1 MNKMKYIRR
10 ILSVML
16 VSVLTGTMVFSA
28 YGESLSEAK
37 DKKAKLEQSLT
48 QAEALIDELS
58 SSQDAA
64 EDKITELNKQLSDIS
79 NQITTLQN
87 QLADKNQ
94 QILVSQDAVNAA
106 RETVNA
112 QYAEMKK
119 RIQFMYENGQTT
131 VLEMMLTSGSL
142 ADFVNMAEYFSR
154 VTAYDRDKLTEY
166 ESSVAELS
174 NAEETLQ
181 KEYEELQAMKEEVE
195 QDQEAVASMLSRKES
210 ELASISGN
218 LDEAEQLAQSYEA
231 EVQAQNE
238 VLAAIQAA
246 EAERLAQEAA
256 EAAARKEEEEK
267 QAQQTADAGNAS
279 SGNTTAN
286 ESSAEN
292 TTNTSGSGNNS
303 SSSDG
308 NNNASSGNSSG
319 NTSGGSGSSS
329 TAPTGAFVWPV
340 PASRVISSD
349 YGYREVPIA
358 GAGANHNGIDIAAP
372 YGSSVLAA
380 ADGKVI
386 TSRLSTTAGNMIIID
401 HGGGVYSV
409 YMHNSA
415 RLVSVGDRVTA
426 GQTIAQVG
434 STGLST
440 GNHLHFGVSVNGV
453 YVNPW
458 NYLKRPSGM

>member
-1 MNKMKYIRR
+1 
-10 ILSVML
+10 ML
-16 VSVLTGTMVFSA
+16 ASVLTGTMVFSA

-37 DKKAKLEQSLT
+37 DKKAKLEQSLA

-79 NQITTLQN
+79 DQITTLQN

-142 ADFVNMAEYFSR
+142 ADFVNIAEYFSK

-166 ESSVAELS
+166 ENSVAELS
-174 NAEETLQ
+174 NAEETLE

-246 EAERLAQEAA
+246 EAERLALEAA
-256 EAAARKEEEEK
+256 EVAARKEEEEK
-267 QAQQTADAGNAS
+267 QAQQAADAGNAS
-279 SGNTTAN
+279 DGGTTENESGTENTAN
-286 ESSAEN
+286 N
-292 TTNTSGSGNNS
+292 SGSGNNS
-303 SSSDG
+303 SSS
-308 NNNASSGNSSG
+308 
-319 NTSGGSGSSS
+319 
-329 TAPTGAFVWPV
+329 APTGAFVWPV

-458 NYLKRPSGM
+458 NYLR

>member
-1 MNKMKYIRR
+1 
-10 ILSVML
+10 ML
-16 VSVLTGTMVFSA
+16 VSVLTGTMVFSV

-112 QYAEMKK
+112 QYVEMKK

-142 ADFVNMAEYFSR
+142 ADFVNMAEYFSK

-279 SGNTTAN
+279 GGNTTAN

-292 TTNTSGSGNNS
+292 TTNNSGSGNNS
-303 SSSDG
+303 SSSAG
-308 NNNASSGNSSG
+308 NNNASSG
-319 NTSGGSGSSS
+319 GSSS

-458 NYLKRPSGM
+458 NYLR

>member
-174 NAEETLQ
+174 DAEETLQ

-195 QDQEAVASMLSRKES
+195 QDQEAVASIL
-210 ELASISGN
+210 
-218 LDEAEQLAQSYEA
+218 
-231 EVQAQNE
+231 
-238 VLAAIQAA
+238 
-246 EAERLAQEAA
+246 
-256 EAAARKEEEEK
+256 
-267 QAQQTADAGNAS
+267 
-279 SGNTTAN
+279 
-286 ESSAEN
+286 
-292 TTNTSGSGNNS
+292 
-303 SSSDG
+303 
-308 NNNASSGNSSG
+308 
-319 NTSGGSGSSS
+319 
-329 TAPTGAFVWPV
+329 
-340 PASRVISSD
+340 
-349 YGYREVPIA
+349 
-358 GAGANHNGIDIAAP
+358 
-372 YGSSVLAA
+372 
-380 ADGKVI
+380 
-386 TSRLSTTAGNMIIID
+386 
-401 HGGGVYSV
+401 
-409 YMHNSA
+409 
-415 RLVSVGDRVTA
+415 
-426 GQTIAQVG
+426 
-434 STGLST
+434 
-440 GNHLHFGVSVNGV
+440 
-453 YVNPW
+453 
-458 NYLKRPSGM
+458 

>member
-16 VSVLTGTMVFSA
+16 VLVLTGTMVFSV

-181 KEYEELQAMKEEVE
+181 KEYEELQTMKEEVE

-279 SGNTTAN
+279 SGNTT
-286 ESSAEN
+286 
-292 TTNTSGSGNNS
+292 TNTSGSGNNS

-308 NNNASSGNSSG
+308 NNNASSGN
-319 NTSGGSGSSS
+319 TSGGSGSGSTSGSGSSS

-458 NYLKRPSGM
+458 NYLR

>member
-1 MNKMKYIRR
+1 
-10 ILSVML
+10 ML
-16 VSVLTGTMVFSA
+16 ASVLTGTMVFSA

-37 DKKAKLEQSLT
+37 DKKAKLEQSLA

-79 NQITTLQN
+79 DQITTLQN

-142 ADFVNMAEYFSR
+142 ADFVNMAEYFSK

-166 ESSVAELS
+166 ENSVAELS
-174 NAEETLQ
+174 NAEETLE

-256 EAAARKEEEEK
+256 EVAARKEEEEK
-267 QAQQTADAGNAS
+267 QAQQAADAGNAS
-279 SGNTTAN
+279 DGGTTENESGTENTAN
-286 ESSAEN
+286 N
-292 TTNTSGSGNNS
+292 SGSGNN
-303 SSSDG
+303 
-308 NNNASSGNSSG
+308 
-319 NTSGGSGSSS
+319 SSS

-458 NYLKRPSGM
+458 NYLR

>member
-16 VSVLTGTMVFSA
+16 VSVLTGTMVFSV

-142 ADFVNMAEYFSR
+142 ADFVNMAEYFSQ
-154 VTAYDRDKLTEY
+154 VTAYDRNKLTEY

-279 SGNTTAN
+279 SGNTT
-286 ESSAEN
+286 
-292 TTNTSGSGNNS
+292 TNTSGSGNNGS
-303 SSSDG
+303 PSNG
-308 NNNASSGNSSG
+308 NNNASSGN
-319 NTSGGSGSSS
+319 TSGGSGSGSTSGSGSSS

-458 NYLKRPSGM
+458 NYLR

>member
-16 VSVLTGTMVFSA
+16 VSVLTGTMVFSV

-195 QDQEAVASMLSRKES
+195 QDQQAVASMLSRKES

-279 SGNTTAN
+279 SGNTT
-286 ESSAEN
+286 
-292 TTNTSGSGNNS
+292 TNTSGSGNNGS
-303 SSSDG
+303 PSNG
-308 NNNASSGNSSG
+308 NNNASSGN
-319 NTSGGSGSSS
+319 TSGGSGSGSTSGSGSSS

-458 NYLKRPSGM
+458 NYLR

>member
-1 MNKMKYIRR
+1 
-10 ILSVML
+10 ML
-16 VSVLTGTMVFSA
+16 VSVLTGTMVFSV

-58 SSQDAA
+58 SSQGAA

-94 QILVSQDAVNAA
+94 QILVSQDAVNAV

-142 ADFVNMAEYFSR
+142 ADFVNMAEYFSK

-279 SGNTTAN
+279 GGNTTAN

-292 TTNTSGSGNNS
+292 TTNNSGSGNNS
-303 SSSDG
+303 SSSAG
-308 NNNASSGNSSG
+308 NNNASSG
-319 NTSGGSGSSS
+319 GSSS

-458 NYLKRPSGM
+458 NYLR

>member
-16 VSVLTGTMVFSA
+16 VSVLTGTMVFSV

-174 NAEETLQ
+174 DAEETLQ
-181 KEYEELQAMKEEVE
+181 KEYKELQAMKEEVE

-279 SGNTTAN
+279 SGNTT
-286 ESSAEN
+286 
-292 TTNTSGSGNNS
+292 TNTSGSGNNS

-308 NNNASSGNSSG
+308 NNNASSGN
-319 NTSGGSGSSS
+319 TSGGSGSGSTSGSGSSS

-458 NYLKRPSGM
+458 NYLR

>member
-16 VSVLTGTMVFSA
+16 VSVLTGTMVFSV

-174 NAEETLQ
+174 DAEETLQ

-308 NNNASSGNSSG
+308 NNNASSGS
-319 NTSGGSGSSS
+319 TSGSGSSS

-458 NYLKRPSGM
+458 NYLR

>member
-16 VSVLTGTMVFSA
+16 VSVLTGTMVFSV

-58 SSQDAA
+58 SSQGAA

-142 ADFVNMAEYFSR
+142 ADFVNMAEYFSK

-279 SGNTTAN
+279 GGNTTAN

-292 TTNTSGSGNNS
+292 TTNNSGSGNNS
-303 SSSDG
+303 SSSAG
-308 NNNASSGNSSG
+308 NNNASSG
-319 NTSGGSGSSS
+319 GSSS

-458 NYLKRPSGM
+458 NYLR

>member
-16 VSVLTGTMVFSA
+16 VSVLTGTMVFSV

-154 VTAYDRDKLTEY
+154 VTAYDRNKLTEY

-279 SGNTTAN
+279 SGNTT
-286 ESSAEN
+286 
-292 TTNTSGSGNNS
+292 TNTSGSGNNS

-308 NNNASSGNSSG
+308 NNNASSGN
-319 NTSGGSGSSS
+319 TSGGSSS

-458 NYLKRPSGM
+458 NYLR

>member
-16 VSVLTGTMVFSA
+16 VSVITGTMVFSV

-142 ADFVNMAEYFSR
+142 ADFVNMAEYFSK

-279 SGNTTAN
+279 GGNTTAN

-292 TTNTSGSGNNS
+292 TTNNSGSGNNS

-308 NNNASSGNSSG
+308 NNNASSGG
-319 NTSGGSGSSS
+319 NSS

-458 NYLKRPSGM
+458 NYLR

>member
-16 VSVLTGTMVFSA
+16 VSVLTGTMFFSV

-142 ADFVNMAEYFSR
+142 ADFVNMAEYFSK

-174 NAEETLQ
+174 NAEKTLQ

-267 QAQQTADAGNAS
+267 QSQQTADAGNAS
-279 SGNTTAN
+279 SGNTT
-286 ESSAEN
+286 
-292 TTNTSGSGNNS
+292 TNTSGSGNNGS
-303 SSSDG
+303 PSNG
-308 NNNASSGNSSG
+308 NNNASSGN
-319 NTSGGSGSSS
+319 TSSGSSS

-458 NYLKRPSGM
+458 NYLR

>member
-1 MNKMKYIRR
+1 
-10 ILSVML
+10 ML
-16 VSVLTGTMVFSA
+16 VSVLTGTMVFSV

-279 SGNTTAN
+279 SGNTT
-286 ESSAEN
+286 
-292 TTNTSGSGNNS
+292 TNTSGSGNNS

-308 NNNASSGNSSG
+308 NNNASSGN
-319 NTSGGSGSSS
+319 TSGGSGSGSTSGSGSSS

-458 NYLKRPSGM
+458 NYLR

>member
-16 VSVLTGTMVFSA
+16 VSVITGTMVFSV

-142 ADFVNMAEYFSR
+142 ADFVNMAEYFSK

-256 EAAARKEEEEK
+256 EAEARKEEEEK

-279 SGNTTAN
+279 GGNTTAN

-292 TTNTSGSGNNS
+292 TTNNSGSGNNS
-303 SSSDG
+303 SSSAG
-308 NNNASSGNSSG
+308 NNNASSG
-319 NTSGGSGSSS
+319 GSSS

-458 NYLKRPSGM
+458 NYLR

>member
-1 MNKMKYIRR
+1 
-10 ILSVML
+10 ML

-37 DKKAKLEQSLT
+37 DKKAKLEQSLA

-79 NQITTLQN
+79 DQITTLQN

-106 RETVNA
+106 RETVDA

-142 ADFVNMAEYFSR
+142 ADFVNMAEYFSK

-166 ESSVAELS
+166 ENSVAELS
-174 NAEETLQ
+174 NAEETLE

-267 QAQQTADAGNAS
+267 QAQQVADAGNTSDGSTTGNESSTENTTNNSGSGNNGSSSNGNNNVS
-279 SGNTTAN
+279 SGNT
-286 ESSAEN
+286 SSGSSSGS
-292 TTNTSGSGNNS
+292 TSGSGN
-303 SSSDG
+303 
-308 NNNASSGNSSG
+308 
-319 NTSGGSGSSS
+319 SS

-458 NYLKRPSGM
+458 NYLR

>member
-16 VSVLTGTMVFSA
+16 ASVLTGTMVFSA

-37 DKKAKLEQSLT
+37 DKKAKLEQSLA

-79 NQITTLQN
+79 DQITTLQN

-142 ADFVNMAEYFSR
+142 ADFVNMAEYFSK

-166 ESSVAELS
+166 ENSVAELS
-174 NAEETLQ
+174 NAEETLE

-256 EAAARKEEEEK
+256 EVAARKEEEEK
-267 QAQQTADAGNAS
+267 QAQQAADAGNAS
-279 SGNTTAN
+279 DGGTTENESGTENTAN
-286 ESSAEN
+286 N
-292 TTNTSGSGNNS
+292 SGSGNN
-303 SSSDG
+303 
-308 NNNASSGNSSG
+308 
-319 NTSGGSGSSS
+319 SSS

-458 NYLKRPSGM
+458 NYLR

>member
-1 MNKMKYIRR
+1 
-10 ILSVML
+10 ML
-16 VSVLTGTMVFSA
+16 VSVLTGTMVFSV

-292 TTNTSGSGNNS
+292 TTNTSGSGNNGS
-303 SSSDG
+303 PSNG
-308 NNNASSGNSSG
+308 NNNASSGN
-319 NTSGGSGSSS
+319 TSSGSSS

-458 NYLKRPSGM
+458 NYLR

>member
-16 VSVLTGTMVFSA
+16 VSVLTGTMVFSV

-58 SSQDAA
+58 SSQGAA

-279 SGNTTAN
+279 GGNTTAN

-292 TTNTSGSGNNS
+292 TTNNSGSGNNS
-303 SSSDG
+303 SSSAG
-308 NNNASSGNSSG
+308 NNNASSG
-319 NTSGGSGSSS
+319 GSSS

-458 NYLKRPSGM
+458 NYLR

>member
-16 VSVLTGTMVFSA
+16 VSVLTGTMVFSV

-154 VTAYDRDKLTEY
+154 VTTYDRDKLTEY

-267 QAQQTADAGNAS
+267 QSQQTADAGNVS

-292 TTNTSGSGNNS
+292 TTNTSGSGNNGS
-303 SSSDG
+303 PSNG
-308 NNNASSGNSSG
+308 NNNASSGN
-319 NTSGGSGSSS
+319 TSSGSSS

-458 NYLKRPSGM
+458 NYLR

>member
-1 MNKMKYIRR
+1 
-10 ILSVML
+10 ML
-16 VSVLTGTMVFSA
+16 ASVLTGTMVFSA

-37 DKKAKLEQSLT
+37 DKKAKLEQSLA

-79 NQITTLQN
+79 DQITTLQN

-142 ADFVNMAEYFSR
+142 ADFVNIAEYFSK

-166 ESSVAELS
+166 ENSVAELS
-174 NAEETLQ
+174 NAEETLE

-246 EAERLAQEAA
+246 EAERLALEAA
-256 EAAARKEEEEK
+256 EVAARKEEEEK
-267 QAQQTADAGNAS
+267 QAQQAADAGNAS
-279 SGNTTAN
+279 DGGTTENESGTENTAN
-286 ESSAEN
+286 N
-292 TTNTSGSGNNS
+292 SGSGNN
-303 SSSDG
+303 
-308 NNNASSGNSSG
+308 
-319 NTSGGSGSSS
+319 SSS

-458 NYLKRPSGM
+458 NYLR

>member
-16 VSVLTGTMVFSA
+16 VSVLTGTMVFSV

-142 ADFVNMAEYFSR
+142 ADFVNMAEYFSK

-174 NAEETLQ
+174 DAEETLQ

-279 SGNTTAN
+279 SGNTT
-286 ESSAEN
+286 
-292 TTNTSGSGNNS
+292 TNTSGSGNNS

-308 NNNASSGNSSG
+308 NNNASSGN
-319 NTSGGSGSSS
+319 TSGGSGSGSTSGSGSSS

-458 NYLKRPSGM
+458 NYLR

>member
-16 VSVLTGTMVFSA
+16 VSVLTGTMVFSV

-142 ADFVNMAEYFSR
+142 ADFVNMAEYFSQ
-154 VTAYDRDKLTEY
+154 VTAYDRNKLTEY

-195 QDQEAVASMLSRKES
+195 QDQQAVASMLSRKES

-256 EAAARKEEEEK
+256 EAAARKEEKEK

-292 TTNTSGSGNNS
+292 TTNTSGSGNNGS
-303 SSSDG
+303 PSNG
-308 NNNASSGNSSG
+308 NNNASSGN
-319 NTSGGSGSSS
+319 TSSGSSS
-329 TAPTGAFVWPV
+329 TAPTAAFVWPV

-458 NYLKRPSGM
+458 NYLR

>member
-16 VSVLTGTMVFSA
+16 VSVLTGTMVFSV

-256 EAAARKEEEEK
+256 EAAERKEEKEK

-292 TTNTSGSGNNS
+292 TTNTSGSGNNGS
-303 SSSDG
+303 PSNG
-308 NNNASSGNSSG
+308 NNNASSGN
-319 NTSGGSGSSS
+319 TSSGSSS
-329 TAPTGAFVWPV
+329 TAPTAAFVWPV

-458 NYLKRPSGM
+458 NYLR

>member
-16 VSVLTGTMVFSA
+16 VSVLTGTMVFSV

-142 ADFVNMAEYFSR
+142 ADFVNMAEYFSQ
-154 VTAYDRDKLTEY
+154 VTAYDRNKLTEY

-195 QDQEAVASMLSRKES
+195 QDQQAVASMLSRKES

-279 SGNTTAN
+279 SGNTT
-286 ESSAEN
+286 
-292 TTNTSGSGNNS
+292 TNTSGSGNNGS
-303 SSSDG
+303 PSNG
-308 NNNASSGNSSG
+308 NNNASSGN
-319 NTSGGSGSSS
+319 TSSGSSS
-329 TAPTGAFVWPV
+329 TAPTAAFVWPV

-458 NYLKRPSGM
+458 NYLR

>member
-1 MNKMKYIRR
+1 
-10 ILSVML
+10 ML
-16 VSVLTGTMVFSA
+16 ASVLTGTMVFSA

-37 DKKAKLEQSLT
+37 DKKAKLEQSLA

-79 NQITTLQN
+79 DQITTLQN

-142 ADFVNMAEYFSR
+142 ADFVNIAEYFSK

-166 ESSVAELS
+166 ENSVAELS
-174 NAEETLQ
+174 NAEETLE
-181 KEYEELQAMKEEVE
+181 KEYEELQAMKEELE
-195 QDQEAVASMLSRKES
+195 QDQYAVASMLSRKES

-256 EAAARKEEEEK
+256 EVAARKEEEEK
-267 QAQQTADAGNAS
+267 QAQQAADAGNAS
-279 SGNTTAN
+279 DGGTTENESGTENTAN
-286 ESSAEN
+286 N
-292 TTNTSGSGNNS
+292 SGSGNN
-303 SSSDG
+303 
-308 NNNASSGNSSG
+308 
-319 NTSGGSGSSS
+319 SSS

-458 NYLKRPSGM
+458 NYLR

>member
-1 MNKMKYIRR
+1 
-10 ILSVML
+10 ML
-16 VSVLTGTMVFSA
+16 VSVLTGTMVFSV

-64 EDKITELNKQLSDIS
+64 EDKIMELNKQLSDIS

-181 KEYEELQAMKEEVE
+181 KEYEELQTMKEEVE

-279 SGNTTAN
+279 SGNTT
-286 ESSAEN
+286 
-292 TTNTSGSGNNS
+292 TNTSGSGNNS

-308 NNNASSGNSSG
+308 NNNASSGN
-319 NTSGGSGSSS
+319 TSGGSGSGSTSGSGSSS

-458 NYLKRPSGM
+458 NYLR

>member
-16 VSVLTGTMVFSA
+16 VSVLTGTMVFSV

-142 ADFVNMAEYFSR
+142 ADFVNMAEYFSK

-279 SGNTTAN
+279 GGNTTPN

-292 TTNTSGSGNNS
+292 TTNNSGSGNNS
-303 SSSDG
+303 SSSAG
-308 NNNASSGNSSG
+308 NNNASFG
-319 NTSGGSGSSS
+319 GSSS

-458 NYLKRPSGM
+458 NYLR

>member
-16 VSVLTGTMVFSA
+16 VSVLTGTMVFSV

-267 QAQQTADAGNAS
+267 QSQQTADAGNAS
-279 SGNTTAN
+279 SGNTT
-286 ESSAEN
+286 
-292 TTNTSGSGNNS
+292 TNTSGSGNNGS
-303 SSSDG
+303 PSNG
-308 NNNASSGNSSG
+308 NNNASSGN
-319 NTSGGSGSSS
+319 TSSGSSS
-329 TAPTGAFVWPV
+329 TAPTAAFVWPV

-458 NYLKRPSGM
+458 NYLR

>member
-16 VSVLTGTMVFSA
+16 VSVLTGTMVFSV

-112 QYAEMKK
+112 QYVEMKK

-142 ADFVNMAEYFSR
+142 ADFVNMAEYFSK

-279 SGNTTAN
+279 GGNTTAN

-292 TTNTSGSGNNS
+292 TTNNSGSGNNS
-303 SSSDG
+303 SSSAG
-308 NNNASSGNSSG
+308 NNNASSG
-319 NTSGGSGSSS
+319 GSSS

-458 NYLKRPSGM
+458 NYLR

>member
-16 VSVLTGTMVFSA
+16 VSVLTGTMVFSV

-142 ADFVNMAEYFSR
+142 ADFVNMAEYFSQ
-154 VTAYDRDKLTEY
+154 VTAYDRNKLTEY

-279 SGNTTAN
+279 SGNTT
-286 ESSAEN
+286 
-292 TTNTSGSGNNS
+292 NTSGSGNNS

-308 NNNASSGNSSG
+308 NNNVSSG
-319 NTSGGSGSSS
+319 NTSGGSGSGSTSGSGSSS

-458 NYLKRPSGM
+458 NYLR

>member
-16 VSVLTGTMVFSA
+16 VSVLTGTMVFSV

-267 QAQQTADAGNAS
+267 QSQQTADAGNAS
-279 SGNTTAN
+279 SGNTT
-286 ESSAEN
+286 
-292 TTNTSGSGNNS
+292 TNTSGSGTNGSPSN
-303 SSSDG
+303 G
-308 NNNASSGNSSG
+308 NNNASSGN
-319 NTSGGSGSSS
+319 TSSGSSS
-329 TAPTGAFVWPV
+329 TAPTAAFVWPV

-458 NYLKRPSGM
+458 NYLR

>member
-1 MNKMKYIRR
+1 
-10 ILSVML
+10 ML
-16 VSVLTGTMVFSA
+16 VSVLTGTMVFSV

-279 SGNTTAN
+279 SGNTT
-286 ESSAEN
+286 
-292 TTNTSGSGNNS
+292 TNTSGSGNNGS
-303 SSSDG
+303 PSNG
-308 NNNASSGNSSG
+308 NNNASSGN
-319 NTSGGSGSSS
+319 TSSGSSS
-329 TAPTGAFVWPV
+329 TAPTAAFVWPV

-458 NYLKRPSGM
+458 NYLR

>member
-1 MNKMKYIRR
+1 
-10 ILSVML
+10 ML
-16 VSVLTGTMVFSA
+16 VSVLTGTMVFSV

-174 NAEETLQ
+174 DAEETLQ
-181 KEYEELQAMKEEVE
+181 KEYKELQAMKEEVE

-279 SGNTTAN
+279 SGNTT
-286 ESSAEN
+286 
-292 TTNTSGSGNNS
+292 TNTSGSGNNS

-308 NNNASSGNSSG
+308 NNNASSGN
-319 NTSGGSGSSS
+319 TSGGSGSGSTSGSGSSS

-458 NYLKRPSGM
+458 NYLR

>member
-1 MNKMKYIRR
+1 
-10 ILSVML
+10 
-16 VSVLTGTMVFSA
+16 
-28 YGESLSEAK
+28 
-37 DKKAKLEQSLT
+37 
-48 QAEALIDELS
+48 
-58 SSQDAA
+58 
-64 EDKITELNKQLSDIS
+64 
-79 NQITTLQN
+79 
-87 QLADKNQ
+87 
-94 QILVSQDAVNAA
+94 
-106 RETVNA
+106 
-112 QYAEMKK
+112 
-119 RIQFMYENGQTT
+119 
-131 VLEMMLTSGSL
+131 
-142 ADFVNMAEYFSR
+142 
-154 VTAYDRDKLTEY
+154 
-166 ESSVAELS
+166 
-174 NAEETLQ
+174 
-181 KEYEELQAMKEEVE
+181 
-195 QDQEAVASMLSRKES
+195 MLSRKES

-308 NNNASSGNSSG
+308 NNNASSGS
-319 NTSGGSGSSS
+319 TSGSGSSS

-458 NYLKRPSGM
+458 NYLR

>member
-16 VSVLTGTMVFSA
+16 VSVLTGTMVFSV

-195 QDQEAVASMLSRKES
+195 QDQQAVASMLSRKES

-267 QAQQTADAGNAS
+267 QSQQTADAGNAS
-279 SGNTTAN
+279 SGNTT
-286 ESSAEN
+286 
-292 TTNTSGSGNNS
+292 NTSGSGNNGS
-303 SSSDG
+303 PSNG
-308 NNNASSGNSSG
+308 NNNASSGN
-319 NTSGGSGSSS
+319 TSSGSSS
-329 TAPTGAFVWPV
+329 TAPTAAFVWPV

-458 NYLKRPSGM
+458 NYLR

>member
-16 VSVLTGTMVFSA
+16 VSVLTGTMVFSV

-246 EAERLAQEAA
+246 EAERLAQKAA

-279 SGNTTAN
+279 SGNTT
-286 ESSAEN
+286 
-292 TTNTSGSGNNS
+292 TNTSGSGNNS

-308 NNNASSGNSSG
+308 NNNASSGN
-319 NTSGGSGSSS
+319 TSGGSGSGSTSGSGSSS

-458 NYLKRPSGM
+458 NYLR

>member
-1 MNKMKYIRR
+1 
-10 ILSVML
+10 ML
-16 VSVLTGTMVFSA
+16 VSVLTGTMVFSV

-195 QDQEAVASMLSRKES
+195 QDQQAVASMLSRKES

-267 QAQQTADAGNAS
+267 QSQQTADAGNAS
-279 SGNTTAN
+279 SGNT
-286 ESSAEN
+286 

-308 NNNASSGNSSG
+308 NNNASSGN
-319 NTSGGSGSSS
+319 TSGGSGSGSTSGSGSSS

-458 NYLKRPSGM
+458 NYLR